1 MSNNDRRAGTV
12 PGNTQI
18 KKVMKIQVI
27 KNGQQVGEI
36 KVINNMAVIDG
47 IIEFN
52 VQDERYIS
60 FISALKNNG
69 YILR

>member
-1 MSNNDRRAGTV
+1 MTDAPGRFPV
-12 PGNTQI
+12 PLLN
-18 KKVMKIQVI
+18 KRCMKIQVI